1 VASLETLLN
10 LDAVEK
16 LDPMQRTSP
25 PNREL
30 LAQGAG
36 NMLSGLIGGLPLT
49 SVVVRSSVNVSAGN
63 LTKLS
68 AIFHGLMLTVC
79 VLLFPE
85 VLNLIPLSCLAAILI
100 VTGFHLASPAVVK
113 RMYNEGKSQFLPF
126 IATVAA
132 IVFTDLLKGVLL
144 GLVVSILFILRSNL
158 QRPVRKIVE
167 KHVVGDVLRIE
178 LSEQVSF
185 LNKAALE
192 LSLDELE
199 PGAQVM
205 IDARNSEYIDP
216 DILHLIQDFRD
227 QKAKARDIQLS
238 LIGFKEHYPPLANRV
253 LFEDFSTRDLQES
266 STPDDVLE
274 ILKAG
279 NERFL
284 KGERLHRN
292 WTRQVR
298 ETAKGQAPL
307 AVVLGC

>member
-1 VASLETLLN
+1 IWHLQAEHLVQVPVISNLGQIGELLAFPDFSAWGGSRIYVAAVTIAAVASLAPPLN

-126 IATVAA
+126 VATVAA

-144 GLVVSILFILRSNL
+144 GL
-158 QRPVRKIVE
+158 
-167 KHVVGDVLRIE
+167 
-178 LSEQVSF
+178 
-185 LNKAALE
+185 
-192 LSLDELE
+192 
-199 PGAQVM
+199 
-205 IDARNSEYIDP
+205 
-216 DILHLIQDFRD
+216 
-227 QKAKARDIQLS
+227 
-238 LIGFKEHYPPLANRV
+238 
-253 LFEDFSTRDLQES
+253 
-266 STPDDVLE
+266 
-274 ILKAG
+274 
-279 NERFL
+279 
-284 KGERLHRN
+284 
-292 WTRQVR
+292 
-298 ETAKGQAPL
+298 
-307 AVVLGC
+307 